1 MQKILE
7 KTTYHAVYDESVM
20 DALRFA
26 RTNGF
31 AGVQLAMEVP
41 HLSHERLSTSQ
52 RDAIGRY
59 REEHNLRISL
69 HPPDFSCS
77 LVECSRVLTQG
88 IQTYYQD
95 LFDFAEDI
103 GAKIVVL
110 HLGALPTFSTDTQ
123 PSVAYPEQSRQFAL
137 ESLNANLRRI
147 INLADG
153 RLTLAVENFQ
163 LTPDRMSLL
172 GPLLGQQGLSLCWD
186 LAKTYRKPATA
197 GKGATAKPSSGA
209 AVPNTKNLPTPALE
223 IDPTIEKFFWSNLKH
238 VKQVHLHDIRDGQG
252 HRVIGSGQLDFMRF
266 LPRLAAAAVMEYT
279 IEVRPREKALESLQ
293 NLKKLLEPGHG
304 A

>member
-1 MQKILE
+1 MQAILN
-7 KTTYHAVYDESVM
+7 KVTYHAVYDESIM

-88 IQTYYQD
+88 IHTYYQD

-123 PSVAYPEQSRQFAL
+123 PCVTYPEQSRQFAL
-137 ESLNANLRRI
+137 EALNANLRRI

-186 LAKTYRKPATA
+186 LAKTYRTS
-197 GKGATAKPSSGA
+197 KGATAKPSSGT
-209 AVPNTKNLPTPALE
+209 AVPNTKNLPAPALE
-223 IDPTIEKFFWSNLKH
+223 IDPAIEKFFWSNLKH
-238 VKQVHLHDIRDGQG
+238 VKQVHLHDIRDGHT

-279 IEVRPREKALESLQ
+279 IEVRPREKALESLN
-293 NLKKLLEPGHG
+293 NLKALLESGHG